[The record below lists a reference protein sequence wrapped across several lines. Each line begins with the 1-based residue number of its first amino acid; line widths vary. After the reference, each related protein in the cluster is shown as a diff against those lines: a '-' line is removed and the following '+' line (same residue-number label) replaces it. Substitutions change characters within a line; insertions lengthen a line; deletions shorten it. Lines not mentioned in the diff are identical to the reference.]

1 MQVSRWRRA
10 LAALVV
16 VGVAVL
22 GGCAPVT
29 GNTALPR
36 MRVLFIGNSFTYYN
50 NGIDQVLRGLAPN
63 TEVDAATKGGYRLVD
78 HLGDPATMEKLRS
91 GNWTAVVIQEQS
103 QTPVWSYGDFTSAA
117 TAMIAE
123 VRKTGARPLLLATWA
138 RPDSN
143 GITTTAL
150 NSAFTKAGKRLGV
163 PVIPAGNAFGASLA
177 AHPEI
182 ALNQADGHPTAAGTY
197 LAGCVVYSSLFSVSP
212 VGDTFTG
219 GLDAGVAAVL
229 QQAAATATG
238 R

>member
-1 MQVSRWRRA
+1 VRVSTWRRA
-10 LAALVV
+10 LAALVAA
-16 VGVAVL
+16 GLAVL
-22 GGCAPVT
+22 GGCAPAA
-29 GNTALPR
+29 GNTALPH

-63 TEVDAATKGGYRLVD
+63 TEVDSATKGGYRLSD
-78 HLGDPATMEKLRS
+78 HLGDTATMDKLRN

-103 QTPVWSYGDFTSAA
+103 QTSVWSPADFTSAA
-117 TAMIAE
+117 TTMVAE

-138 RPDSN
+138 RPDST

-150 NSAFTKAGKRLGV
+150 NSAFTRAGKRLGV
-163 PVIPAGNAFGASLA
+163 PVVPAGNAFGASLA

-182 ALNQADGHPTAAGTY
+182 VLNQADGHPTPAGTY

-212 VGDTFTG
+212 VGDTFS
-219 GLDAGVAAVL
+219 GLDAGVASVL